1 VRRHPQQV
9 YALSSLGAVLHNAD
23 HAADIRRGMMGVGAP
38 SCVIVHHRSTGMAT
52 DASILA
58 TAIAA
63 ASPQARVRSLTLD
76 AHLVN
81 DYKTPIE
88 IPAEVS
94 ATLPV
99 DYLFLLEHAH
109 ANPPLLDGGFARH
122 VVYVPNVEWLS
133 PLDEQVIASGA
144 INTVLL
150 KTQFSR
156 VVFSK
161 LPGAKSVKDTIF
173 TGWTSHD
180 IRVPPENE
188 RSWANCVHVTGK
200 SLQKNGNAIVALWMR
215 KPDLP
220 EMTVVSA
227 VDAPID
233 LSMPLQASSNLRILF
248 RPGEASLRALQRT
261 AGIHVCPSIAE
272 GFGHTLNEARSAG
285 SVLLTTAGPP
295 MDEMVEDGLSGILV
309 PVRTE
314 NVAPFHRST
323 AYRVTE
329 ADLEQSIRRVLVM
342 SNDERR
348 QMGMRAR
355 RAYEEGREQFR
366 FNVRRFIGA

>member
-1 VRRHPQQV
+1 
-9 YALSSLGAVLHNAD
+9 
-23 HAADIRRGMMGVGAP
+23 
-38 SCVIVHHRSTGMAT
+38 
-52 DASILA
+52 
-58 TAIAA
+58 
-63 ASPQARVRSLTLD
+63 
-76 AHLVN
+76 
-81 DYKTPIE
+81 
-88 IPAEVS
+88 
-94 ATLPV
+94 LPV

-109 ANPPLLDGGFARH
+109 ANPPLLDGGFARR

-133 PLDEQVIASGA
+133 PLDERVIASGA
-144 INTVLL
+144 INIVLL
-150 KTQFSR
+150 KTRFSR

-161 LPGAKSVKDTIF
+161 LPGADSVKDTIF

-180 IRVPPENE
+180 IRVPPDSE
-188 RSWANCVHVTGK
+188 RSWAQCVHVTGK

-248 RPGEASLRALQRT
+248 RPVERSLRGLQRT

-285 SVLLTTAGPP
+285 SVLVTTGGPP
-295 MDEMVEDGLSGILV
+295 MDEMVEDGSSGILV
-309 PVRTE
+309 PVRAE
-314 NVAPFHRST
+314 NVGPFHRST

-329 ADLEQSIRRVLVM
+329 ADLEQSIRRALAM
-342 SNDERR
+342 SVDERR
-348 QMGMRAR
+348 QMGLRAR
-355 RAYEEGREQFR
+355 RLYEVERER
-366 FNVRRFIGA
+366 FHANIRRFLGA